1 MRQREP
7 PRPRDILSSFLQVF
21 QEGKCPNW
29 TSSGSNLAQPFPRST
44 LLDCGSTIVLFACF
58 YSRKRKR
65 PTNEKDLNI
74 GGIFPMTGSWAGG
87 QGCYP
92 AIQMALSDV
101 NTRPD
106 ILPGYRLKLVGND
119 SMVSTLSYNRL
130 MNCTHTSTHTQTPSC
145 IRWYGEDV
153 PPGMFANQ
161 FHFLL

>member
-1 MRQREP
+1 M
-7 PRPRDILSSFLQVF
+7 
-21 QEGKCPNW
+21 
-29 TSSGSNLAQPFPRST
+29 
-44 LLDCGSTIVLFACF
+44 LFACF
-58 YSRKRKR
+58 YYRKRKR

-119 SMVSTLSYNRL
+119 SMVSKINYNK
-130 MNCTHTSTHTQTPSC
+130 
-145 IRWYGEDV
+145 
-153 PPGMFANQ
+153 
-161 FHFLL
+161 

>member
-1 MRQREP
+1 M
-7 PRPRDILSSFLQVF
+7 RPRESLCPEPCFLHFTRV
-21 QEGKCPNW
+21 
-29 TSSGSNLAQPFPRST
+29 SSGSNLAQPSPRST

-130 MNCTHTSTHTQTPSC
+130 MNCTHTSTHTQNRSC
-145 IRWYGEDV
+145 IRWYAEDV
-153 PPGMFANQ
+153 GRTQWIHNSQNAVLL
-161 FHFLL
+161 FLPLF